1 MLVLIKNY
9 FIDHIPTKED
19 LVEAKQ
25 ICINEDCVID
35 LKWCPSV
42 FTGWQHVY
50 VYKNSNID
58 NVYETQVPKV
68 YAV

>member
-19 LVEAKQ
+19 LTEAKQ
-25 ICINEDCVID
+25 LCINEDCVID

-42 FTGWQHVY
+42 FAGWHHVY
-50 VYKNSNID
+50 IDKNSNID
-58 NVYETQVPKV
+58 NVYETQIPKV